1 MAGKQKRDKN
11 GRFASGS
18 GSSGFAA
25 SRLAAFGKHVA
36 TKAGK
41 AAAVAGATYLAGR
54 ALGAIDRKMT
64 AAKAEIDAEEAAARP
79 VAKAPEAAKTEAKT
93 KTQPHNRSISLGHG
107 VRIKGAQVSTLE
119 QAASVALNN
128 TRNHGIVA
136 HSSDKLRTA
145 KSLEKLA
152 LMERRNHP
160 EGTPEHAARKPH
172 YVITR
177 QGVDALVK
185 ASLLTTAD
193 RDKWERARGRESFG
207 NNL

>member
-1 MAGKQKRDKN
+1 MPNKNQKRDKN

-18 GSSGFAA
+18 SSGFAA

-36 TKAGK
+36 EKAGK
-41 AAAVAGATYLAGR
+41 AAAIAGATYLAGR
-54 ALGAIDRKMT
+54 ALGAIDRKVT
-64 AAKAEIDAEEAAARP
+64 AAAKEIDAEEAATRVKP
-79 VAKAPEAAKTEAKT
+79 AAESPKPAEAK
-93 KTQPHNRSISLGHG
+93 KPQPHNRSISLGQG

-119 QAASVALNN
+119 QAAQAALAN
-128 TRNHGIVA
+128 TRNHGFVA

-145 KSLEKLA
+145 RSLEKLA
-152 LMERRNHP
+152 LIEKRKHP
-160 EGTPEHAARKPH
+160 EGTPESAMRRPH

-185 ASLLTTAD
+185 AGLLTTGD
-193 RDKWERARGRESFG
+193 RDKWERARGRESFS

>member
-1 MAGKQKRDKN
+1 MNKKQKRDEN

-18 GSSGFAA
+18 FAE
-25 SRLAAFGKHVA
+25 SRLAAFGKHL
-36 TKAGK
+36 AGK
-41 AAAVAGATYLAGR
+41 AAVAAGAAGGLYAAQKLMSR
-54 ALGAIDRKMT
+54 GDAPAPDKPPVT
-64 AAKAEIDAEEAAARP
+64 AAKAPEPTAT
-79 VAKAPEAAKTEAKT
+79 AK

-119 QAASVALNN
+119 QAASVAINN
-128 TRNHGIVA
+128 TRNHGFVA

-152 LMERRNHP
+152 LVERRAHP
-160 EGTPEHAARKPH
+160 EGTPESAARRPH

-185 ASLLTTAD
+185 AGLLTTGD

-207 NNL
+207 NNFGD

>member
-79 VAKAPEAAKTEAKT
+79 VAKAPEAKTETK

-128 TRNHGIVA
+128 TRNHGFVA

-152 LMERRNHP
+152 LVERRNHP
-160 EGTPEHAARKPH
+160 EGTPESAARKPH

-177 QGVDALVK
+177 QGVDVLVK
-185 ASLLTTAD
+185 SGLLTTSD

>member
-36 TKAGK
+36 GK
-41 AAAVAGATYLAGR
+41 AAVAAGAAGGLYV
-54 ALGAIDRKMT
+54 AKKLLSSDGGAPAQDTDTPK
-64 AAKAEIDAEEAAARP
+64 AA
-79 VAKAPEAAKTEAKT
+79 AKAPEPAEKSVTAK

-119 QAASVALNN
+119 RAASVALNN

-152 LMERRNHP
+152 LVERRNHP

-177 QGVDALVK
+177 QGVDVLVK
-185 ASLLTTAD
+185 SGLLTTSD

>member
-1 MAGKQKRDKN
+1 MKKQQKRDKN
-11 GRFASGS
+11 GRFAGGS

-36 TKAGK
+36 TKVGK
-41 AAAVAGATYLAGR
+41 AAAVAGGTYLAGR

-79 VAKAPEAAKTEAKT
+79 VAKAPEASKSKSAA
-93 KTQPHNRSISLGHG
+93 PHNRSISLGHG

-119 QAASVALNN
+119 QAASVAINN
-128 TRNHGIVA
+128 TRNHGFVA

-152 LMERRNHP
+152 LIERRAHP
-160 EGTPEHAARKPH
+160 EGTPESAARKPH

-185 ASLLTTAD
+185 SGLLTTGD